1 VGGWGGRNETHDCL
15 ESADLL
21 FLGYHASPSTTF
33 PTDGLIGVF
42 AVDDTF
48 HDFAEKSNALSIG
61 NDGAIWV
68 VISRVEL
75 DSLASE
81 FESLCEGTP
90 RGWARALGSCLRTAR
105 GMRRRI

>member
-1 VGGWGGRNETHDCL
+1 MWGWRNETHDCF

-21 FLGYHASPSTTF
+21 FLSYHASPSTTF
-33 PTDGLIGVF
+33 PTDRVIRVF

-48 HDFAEKSNALSIG
+48 HDFAKESNALSIG
-61 NDGAIWV
+61 KDGTIWV
-68 VISRVEL
+68 VVGRVEL

-90 RGWARALGSCLRTAR
+90 RGWARALRSCLRTAR
-105 GMRRRI
+105 GKGETI